1 MNQEIVSENSI
12 RVLLVD
18 DEVDFATVVSKRLT
32 RQGLSVYTVE
42 DGVEAYTLM
51 ETRMFDVVV
60 LDLLMP
66 GPDGLQTL
74 KAIRKRFPLMP
85 VLLLTGTGGIGD
97 AMKSAKAGAFDFL
110 TKPIGMAELL
120 SSIQSAVK
128 APVL

>member
-120 SSIQSAVK
+120 SRIQSAVK